1 MSSAPTPRSVRFQSI
16 ARFLKHRLGIASTT
30 LRIRRGSRHAAE
42 SRLVSCRPERPCRA
56 DRSSARLDQSDR
68 SARSQEFSRAF
79 RNGPLLKS
87 DPIEIISSTISNH
100 SFKDRQWHKR
110 KKNRHQIRSL
120 SLLRHS
126 PVATERL
133 RENGIFCQSASRGL
147 LRFDRGE
154 LSAQSR
160 SLSIGSL
167 VPFLGF

>member
-1 MSSAPTPRSVRFQSI
+1 
-16 ARFLKHRLGIASTT
+16 
-30 LRIRRGSRHAAE
+30 
-42 SRLVSCRPERPCRA
+42 
-56 DRSSARLDQSDR
+56 
-68 SARSQEFSRAF
+68 
-79 RNGPLLKS
+79 LKS
-87 DPIEIISSTISNH
+87 DPIEIISSTISDH

-167 VPFLGF
+167 VPFLGFLIPNFFPIASQVKRAFGVNFT